1 METRE
6 QLRERYQFLAEQW
19 YVLNLEVRHVKNAIA
34 ELKDGNPRWLKGAMQ
49 FLSTILRDGGQ
60 ASKGY
65 EVPNA
70 FIDAAIEKLEAR
82 IEEMEAQIKTIDAE
96 IQAIIAKVNQAA

>member
-6 QLRERYQFLAEQW
+6 QLREQWRILAEHRDA
-19 YVLNLEVRHVKNAIA
+19 LKKEVHYVKNAIA
-34 ELKDGNPRWLKGAMQ
+34 ELKDGQRWLEDAPQ
-49 FLSTILRDGGQ
+49 FLETVTLRDGGQ